1 MTVGVT
7 TGIGSGMSA
16 NGAISLAQ
24 AGDTGFGILGLAGA
38 MAVGLVFVL
47 AGLSKLRHR
56 ELLTGVIANYRLLP
70 SALIG
75 PAAVLLPP
83 AELALGT
90 ALLLGGHWLAAMGAM
105 ALLLVFAA
113 AMAINIRRGRSQID
127 CGCGRSQ
134 LRQPLSWLLVGRNV
148 ALAALLAA
156 RLVPGPAVSTADIMI
171 ALAGGLAIFV
181 IVQLFNAIGALA
193 ASPLSSPRR

>member
-1 MTVGVT
+1 MTAGTTSGVT
-7 TGIGSGMSA
+7 A
-16 NGAISLAQ
+16 NDAISLAQ
-24 AGDTGFGILGLAGA
+24 AGDAGFGILGLAGA

-47 AGLSKLRHR
+47 AGLAKLRHR

-70 SALIG
+70 SWLVG
-75 PAAVLLPP
+75 PAAMLLPP
-83 AELALGT
+83 VELALGI
-90 ALLLGGHWLAAMGAM
+90 ALLLGAHWLAALGAM

-113 AMAINIRRGRSQID
+113 AMAVNIRRGRSQID

-134 LRQPLSWLLVGRNV
+134 LRQPLSWLLVARN
-148 ALAALLAA
+148 ALLAALLLP
-156 RLVPGPAVSTADIMI
+156 RLVPGPAVSTADILI